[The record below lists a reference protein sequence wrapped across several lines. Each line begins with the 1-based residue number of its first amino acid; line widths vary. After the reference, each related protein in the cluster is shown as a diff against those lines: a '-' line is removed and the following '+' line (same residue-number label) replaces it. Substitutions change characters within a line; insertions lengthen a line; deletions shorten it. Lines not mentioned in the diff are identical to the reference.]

1 MAMQIETGKGFLV
14 CLAGPF
20 CAMEQEERVPFN
32 GAKEAIELL
41 VKVADVVELV
51 STNSRAARSEWSSAG
66 LPMIGVLPV
75 RRRDVSVCLS
85 ELMGRGYE
93 PRCCLLIGCGKKDL
107 AAAQELHA
115 LFFPMLPGQEAG
127 CWRELVEEGLPKLL
141 HGTYMGA
148 YQQRLVARH
157 NSLLREG

>member
-20 CAMEQEERVPFN
+20 CAMEQESRVPYN
-32 GAKEAIELL
+32 GAKEAVMMLT
-41 VKVADVVELV
+41 KVADVVELV

-66 LPMIGVLPV
+66 LPPIGVLPL

-85 ELMGRGYE
+85 ELMSRGYE
-93 PRCCLLIGCGKKDL
+93 SRCCLLIGYGRKDL
-107 AAAQELHA
+107 AAAQELNA
-115 LFFPMLPGQEAG
+115 MFFPMLPGQEAQ

-141 HGTYMGA
+141 HGTYLGA
-148 YQQRLVARH
+148 YQQRLIARH